1 MVAGSLPLAHRS
13 IGRPRGTPEPEEA
26 PLRRL
31 VNAPLSEFERIFEEQ
46 PAWADAVYP
55 PGSDPGTGSMW
66 TVRAPAGGMILHLT
80 PALFDAPSFR
90 LRALFATGSGVFPTP
105 EDMFSFWNRE
115 LAVAFG
121 IEVSVAVPEPSAETG
136 EPEAPAA
143 DPAEQVC
150 EPART
155 ARAKCTRVVSARDLE
170 RRLAEVVH
178 GQAAAL
184 ERVAHVVAT
193 QLAKSAPSRPGT
205 VLLLGPTGSGKTSTV
220 EALPE
225 ALAALGRPGAHL
237 FRVDCNELSERIQL
251 TRLFGAPPGYVGHDP
266 ENPLLEALAR
276 PGCILLLDEV
286 EKAHPSVIQDVLL
299 NLLDTG
305 RLTAPDGA
313 TVDAAHV
320 LIALTT
326 NLVVD
331 ELEQRLHSIP
341 LEHRWA
347 VQDVCRAVLLDEGL
361 PPELVG
367 RIGAFAVFR
376 DLDDESLK
384 AAAAGSVRSLAREY
398 GLTAVAVDPILAD
411 VLLDIAGRSGLGARA
426 LNHAAGEL
434 LGGVF
439 AEAVGG
445 GVHGTVVIE
454 TGPPIAVRAA

>member
-1 MVAGSLPLAHRS
+1 LQ
-13 IGRPRGTPEPEEA
+13 
-26 PLRRL
+26 RL
-31 VNAPLSEFERIFEEQ
+31 VNAPLVEFERVFEGETE
-46 PAWADAVYP
+46 WEDAVYP
-55 PGSDPGTGSMW
+55 PGSSPARGRLW

-80 PALFDAPSFR
+80 PALFAAPSFR
-90 LRALFATGSGVFPTP
+90 LRALLATGSGVFPTP
-105 EDMFSFWNRE
+105 EDMFGFWNRE
-115 LAVAFG
+115 LAEAFG
-121 IEVSVAVPEPSAETG
+121 IEVSVTLPERSAETVVPEPRAE
-136 EPEAPAA
+136 P
-143 DPAEQVC
+143 VC
-150 EPART
+150 EPVRQ
-155 ARAKCTRVVSARDLE
+155 ARARCAPVVSARDLE
-170 RRLAEVVH
+170 RQLADVVH
-178 GQAAAL
+178 GQPAAL

-220 EALPE
+220 EALPA
-225 ALAALGRPGAHL
+225 ALAALGRQGAHV

-251 TRLFGAPPGYVGHDP
+251 TRLFGAPPGYIGHEP

-305 RLTAPDGA
+305 RLTAPDGSM
-313 TVDAAHV
+313 VDAAQA
-320 LIALTT
+320 LIAMTT
-326 NLVVD
+326 NLAVD
-331 ELEQRLHSIP
+331 ELARRLHTIP

-347 VQDVCRAVLLDEGL
+347 VQEVCRAVLLDEDL
-361 PPELVG
+361 SPELVG
-367 RIGAFAVFR
+367 RIGAFAVYR

-384 AAAAGSVRSLAREY
+384 AAATGSVRSLAREY
-398 GLTAVAVDPILAD
+398 GLSPVAVDPILAD

-445 GVHGTVVIE
+445 GVHGAVVIE
-454 TGPPIAVRAA
+454 PGPPIAVRALAPP